1 MKGGLCFDF
10 EDAASCRAVHRPRKT
25 AVMTLQDLRRAV
37 ALVDVEVDDQHPRLR
52 VDARVQ
58 GRHREVV
65 VKSVARAVRAMRVV
79 RAAPEV
85 AGEAVLE
92 GQVSRAQRAGDFQ
105 PCTSHQ

>member
-1 MKGGLCFDF
+1 MNG

-25 AVMTLQDLRRAV
+25 AVMIFQDLRRAV
-37 ALVDVEVDDQHPRLR
+37 ALVHIQVDDEHPRRR

-65 VKSVARAVRAMRVV
+65 VNRVAGAVRAMRVV
-79 RAAPEV
+79 RATAQM

-92 GQVSRAQRAGDFQ
+92 REVSRAQRAGDF
-105 PCTSHQ
+105 